1 MEKDFER
8 ERAAIPDPE
17 MYVLHALMIRD
28 LREVLDRHSGKRH
41 SPASVMED
49 LGKVLSRYVER
60 GEEGIRLKGVDKTR
74 PE

>member
-49 LGKVLSRYVER
+49 LGKVLSRYVEGR
-60 GEEGIRLKGVDKTR
+60 DGSIGLKGVDKTR